1 MTFTPEF
8 WLQLFVAIGAA
19 AGTYGAIR
27 GDLATLH
34 ERTKNTDRRV
44 NELTGIIND
53 RRKSHD

>member
-8 WLQLFVAIGAA
+8 WLQLFVALGAA
-19 AGTYGAIR
+19 VGTYGAIR

-44 NELTGIIND
+44 TDLAGIIND
-53 RRKSHD
+53 RRTQHD